1 MKKQSKLFTML
12 VLALFAVALVAVYPL
27 NAASDK
33 GTDKFMEKYFP
44 NGIEKIKPYKPL
56 IDIDENDTCWIGA
69 IVKQN
74 DDILKMVRDF
84 EACEEYV
91 DYTDDFYWDSSI
103 LKFYVDNGIDALET
117 TVQFDISIDGGDWQ
131 YNKSWDKKE
140 QDMYKDGFTLYG
152 AFGGS
157 VDDNSVY
164 FSIMDA
170 GVAVDGKLLKKT
182 VATNKDGRD
191 QFDLKNHTFKVRYRY
206 CVQYGL
212 LNNHE
217 AGIQYYF
224 TDWSDTTTF
233 GKTTD
238 QNLEIPD
245 EMPAPDISNPK
256 RELNEDGIWD
266 YVSVMTHFSHDVTDT
281 SNAIYL
287 TTGEREP
294 FVIITEVAVDDL
306 TEKKFYDGYMANATW
321 LSDGQRG
328 VSFDYDGSFTDK
340 SRLLIRAKVQCD
352 SLGKDSKY
360 DYAVDKV
367 KGLKVKKA
375 KTSSLTLTWNK
386 VAEAEFYE
394 IYDKDNKLVA
404 TSKTNSVTIKKLK
417 AATGYDYKVRA
428 VVDKVFVGQFSD
440 TLSCATLPKKTKV
453 SKVALSGDSFS
464 LTYKK
469 IAGSGYQIQ
478 VATDKKFKNIVAEQP
493 VADSKTVKIATDIPG
508 ASALK
513 GSTLYVRVRAFF
525 TYKNV
530 TVYGSWSKVKSFK
543 AK

>member
-1 MKKQSKLFTML
+1 MKKRGIFIVG
-12 VLALFAVALVAVYPL
+12 VLALLLALVIPF
-27 NAASDK
+27 NAYAAK
-33 GTDKFMEKYFP
+33 AADKFMEKYFP
-44 NGIEKIKPYKPL
+44 NGIEKIKPNKLL
-56 IDIDENDTCWIGA
+56 IDIDENDTCWVGA

-131 YNKSWDKKE
+131 YKKNWDKKE
-140 QDMYKDGFTLYG
+140 QDICKDGFTFYSS
-152 AFGGS
+152 FGGGA
-157 VDDNSVY
+157 DDNTAY
-164 FSIMDA
+164 FSILDA
-170 GVAVDGKLLKKT
+170 GVATSGKLLKKT
-182 VATNKDGRD
+182 VIKKDDWD
-191 QFDLKNHTFKVRYRY
+191 QFDLKNHTFTVRYRY
-206 CVQYGL
+206 CVEYGL

-217 AGIQYYF
+217 AGLQYHF

-256 RELNEDGIWD
+256 RELNEDGKWD
-266 YVSVMTHFSHDVTDT
+266 YVSVMTHFSHEVTDT
-281 SNAIYL
+281 LNAIYL

-328 VSFDYDGSFTDK
+328 VSFYYDGSFTDK

-360 DYAVDKV
+360 DYAVDTV

-375 KTSSLTLTWNK
+375 KTTSLTLTWNK

-394 IYDKDNKLVA
+394 IYDKDNKLVT

-417 AATGYDYKVRA
+417 PATGYDYKVRA
-428 VVDKVFVGQFSD
+428 VVDKVFVGLFSD
-440 TLSCATLPKKTKV
+440 TLQCATQPKK
-453 SKVALSGDSFS
+453 SKVTKASLSNENFS
-464 LTYKK
+464 AAYKK
-469 IAGSGYQIQ
+469 QAGTGYIIQ
-478 VATDKKFKNIVAEQP
+478 VSNDKKFKDVSFEA
-493 VADSKTVKIATDIPG
+493 KVKDISQAKYTQEVPG
-508 ASALK
+508 ASALAGMK
-513 GSTLYVRVRAFF
+513 AYVRVRVYFKYGDVT
-525 TYKNV
+525 TYS
-530 TVYGSWSKVKSFK
+530 SWSKVKAFTIK
-543 AK
+543 

>member
-1 MKKQSKLFTML
+1 MKKLSKLFLILSML
-12 VLALFAVALVAVYPL
+12 VFAITLVIPFNSS
-27 NAASDK
+27 NAKAS
-33 GTDKFMEKYFP
+33 DKFMEKYFP

-103 LKFYVDNGIDALET
+103 PKFYVDNGIDALET

-140 QDMYKDGFTLYG
+140 QDMYKDGFTFYDV
-152 AFGGS
+152 FGGA

-182 VATNKDGRD
+182 VAGKKDGRD

-306 TEKKFYDGYMANATW
+306 TEKKFYNGYMANATW

-375 KTSSLTLTWNK
+375 KTTSLTLTWSK
-386 VAEAEFYE
+386 VDGAEFYE
-394 IYDKDNKLVA
+394 IYDKNNKLVT

-428 VVDKVFVGQFSD
+428 VVDKVFVGLFSD
-440 TLSCATLPKKTKV
+440 TLQCATQPKKTKI
-453 SKVALSGDSFS
+453 SKAALSGESFS
-464 LTYKK
+464 ATYKK
-469 IAGSGYQIQ
+469 VAGTGYQIQ
-478 VATDKKFKNIVAEQP
+478 VSTDKKFKKSAVDATIP
-493 VADSKTVKIATDIPG
+493 DIKTIKVVTDVPG
-508 ASALK
+508 AEALK
-513 GSTLYVRVRAFF
+513 GSTIYVRVRAYF
-525 TYKNV
+525 TYGDV
-530 TVYGSWSKVKSFK
+530 TTYGSWSKVKSIK
-543 AK
+543 VK

>member
-1 MKKQSKLFTML
+1 MKKKFSLLLGVL
-12 VLALFAVALVAVYPL
+12 VLILAMAIPF
-27 NAASDK
+27 NAYEAKAADK
-33 GTDKFMEKYFP
+33 LMEKYFP

-74 DDILKMVRDF
+74 DDILKLVRDF

-103 LKFYVDNGIDALET
+103 PKFYVDNGIDALET

-140 QDMYKDGFTLYG
+140 QDMYKDGFTFYD
-152 AFGGS
+152 AFGGA

-170 GVAVDGKLLKKT
+170 GVAVNGKLLKKT
-182 VATNKDGRD
+182 VTTKKDERD

-212 LNNHE
+212 LNNHS

-266 YVSVMTHFSHDVTDT
+266 YVSVMTHFSHEVTDAL
-281 SNAIYL
+281 NAIYL
-287 TTGEREP
+287 KTGERDP
-294 FVIITEVAVDDL
+294 FVIISEAAVDDL

-328 VSFDYDGSFTDK
+328 VSFDYPNDFTDK
-340 SRLLIRAKVQCD
+340 SRILIRVKIQCD
-352 SLGKDSKY
+352 TLGKDSKY

-375 KTSSLTLTWNK
+375 KTTSLTLTWNK
-386 VAEAEFYE
+386 VADAEFYE

-417 AATGYDYKVRA
+417 PATGYDYKVRA
-428 VVDKVFVGQFSD
+428 VTDKVFVGLFSD
-440 TLSCATLPKKTKV
+440 TLQCATMPKK
-453 SKVALSGDSFS
+453 SKVTKAALSGEALT

-469 IAGSGYQIQ
+469 VAGSGYQIQ
-478 VATDKKFKNIVAEQP
+478 VATDKKFKNVVAEKT
-493 VADSKTVKIATDIPG
+493 VKDSKTVKLSETIEG
-508 ASALK
+508 ASEYK
-513 GSTLYVRVRAFF
+513 GQTLYVRVRAYFN
-525 TYKNV
+525 YGSV
-530 TVYGSWSKVKSFK
+530 TTNASWSKVKSFK
-543 AK
+543 VK

>member
-1 MKKQSKLFTML
+1 MKKRISL
-12 VLALFAVALVAVYPL
+12 VVGVLVFILAMVIPF
-27 NAASDK
+27 NAYAAK
-33 GTDKFMEKYFP
+33 AADKFMEKYFP

-56 IDIDENDTCWIGA
+56 IDIDENDTYWIGA
-69 IVKQN
+69 VVKQN

-103 LKFYVDNGIDALET
+103 PKFYVDNGIDALET

-140 QDMYKDGFTLYG
+140 QDMYKDGFTFYDSMG
-152 AFGGS
+152 TAY
-157 VDDNSVY
+157 DDNSVY

-170 GVAVDGKLLKKT
+170 GVAADGKILKKT
-182 VATNKDGRD
+182 VITKDD
-191 QFDLKNHTFKVRYRY
+191 WKQFDLKNHTFKVRYRY
-206 CVQYGL
+206 CVEYGL

-217 AGIQYYF
+217 AGLQHHF

-266 YVSVMTHFSHDVTDT
+266 YVSVMTHFSHEVTDAL
-281 SNAIYL
+281 NAIYL
-287 TTGEREP
+287 KTGEREP
-294 FVIITEVAVDDL
+294 FVIITEAAVDDL

-328 VSFDYDGSFTDK
+328 VSFYYDGSFTDK
-340 SRLLIRAKVQCD
+340 SRILIRAKVQCD

-375 KTSSLTLTWNK
+375 KTTSLTLTWSK
-386 VAEAEFYE
+386 VDGAEFYE
-394 IYDKDNKLVA
+394 IYDKNNKLVT

-428 VVDKVFVGQFSD
+428 VTDKVFVGLFSD
-440 TLSCATLPKKTKV
+440 TLQCATMPKK
-453 SKVALSGDSFS
+453 SKVTKAALSGEALT

-469 IAGSGYQIQ
+469 VAGSGYQIQ
-478 VATDKKFKNIVAEQP
+478 VATDKKFKNIVAEKT
-493 VADSKTVKIATDIPG
+493 VMDSKTVKLSETIEG
-508 ASALK
+508 ASEYEGK
-513 GSTLYVRVRAFF
+513 TLYVRVRAYFNYGSAT
-525 TYKNV
+525 TYA
-530 TVYGSWSKVKSFK
+530 SWSKVKSFT

>member
-1 MKKQSKLFTML
+1 MKKVVKLL
-12 VLALFAVALVAVYPL
+12 VVLLAVLLVGTAFGTKEVS
-27 NAASDK
+27 AA
-33 GTDKFMEKYFP
+33 TDKFLEKYFP

-91 DYTDDFYWDSSI
+91 DFTDDFYWDSSI
-103 LKFYVDNGIDALET
+103 PKFYVDNGIDALET

-131 YNKSWDKKE
+131 YKKNWDKKE
-140 QDMYKDGFTLYG
+140 QDMYKDGFTFYSS
-152 AFGGS
+152 FGGAD
-157 VDDNSVY
+157 DDNSVY

-182 VATNKDGRD
+182 VASKKDGRD

-217 AGIQYYF
+217 AGIQYHF

-256 RELNEDGIWD
+256 RELNEDGMWD

-281 SNAIYL
+281 LNAIYL
-287 TTGEREP
+287 KTGNRDP
-294 FVIITEVAVDDL
+294 LVIITEAAVDDP

-321 LSDGQRG
+321 MSDGQRG
-328 VSFDYDGSFTDK
+328 VAFDYPDDFTEK
-340 SRLLIRAKVQCD
+340 SRILIRAKVHCET
-352 SLGKDSKY
+352 LGKDSKY

-367 KGLKVKKA
+367 KGLKAKKT
-375 KTSSLTLTWNK
+375 KTTSIALTWSK
-386 VAEAEFYE
+386 VDGAEFYE
-394 IYDKDNKLVA
+394 IYSGDNKLLG
-404 TSKTNSVTIKKLK
+404 TSKTNSFTVKKLK
-417 AATGYDYKVRA
+417 SGTGYDFKVRA
-428 VVDKVFVGQFSD
+428 VVDKVFVGLFSD
-440 TLSCATLPKKTKV
+440 TLKTPTKPGKVKISSAKLAKETLTVK
-453 SKVALSGDSFS
+453 
-464 LTYKK
+464 YKK
-469 IAGSGYQIQ
+469 VTGSGYEVQI
-478 VATDKKFKNIVAEQP
+478 ATDKKFKKDLVKLTIK
-493 VADSKTVKIATDIPG
+493 DSSELQAVKEELTGKTY
-508 ASALK
+508 
-513 GSTLYVRVRAFF
+513 YVRARAYV
-525 TYKNV
+525 TYGGK
-530 TVYGSWSKVKSFK
+530 TVYGKWSKVKGTK
-543 AK
+543 